1 MAFSIFL
8 TIFNSHTILSQLF
21 FHYLCKKEYMRI
33 SDILYITEKKKAY
46 LEPLPQYVRE
56 IFCRFLKQNHIYTQ
70 FFAKNLQPFPINIQP
85 SSRTLTPYH
94 CLIATAFSWSSTK
107 EGWDFWINMDAKWV
121 YICKQESNDPTISI
135 LIKSQLL

>member
-21 FHYLCKKEYMRI
+21 FHYLCKKEYMCM
-33 SDILYITEKKKAY
+33 SNILYITKKKKAY

-70 FFAKNLQPFPINIQP
+70 FFAKNIQPFPINIQP
-85 SSRTLTPYH
+85 SFRTLTPYQR
-94 CLIATAFSWSSTK
+94 LIATAFSWTSTK
-107 EGWDFWINMDAKWV
+107 EGWDFWANMDTEWV
-121 YICKQESNDPTISI
+121 NICKQESNDPTISI
-135 LIKSQLL
+135 LIKSKVL

>member
-21 FHYLCKKEYMRI
+21 FHYLCKKEYMCM
-33 SDILYITEKKKAY
+33 SNILYITKKKKAY

-56 IFCRFLKQNHIYTQ
+56 IFCRFLKQNHMYIQ
-70 FFAKNLQPFPINIQP
+70 FFAKNIQPFPIHIQP
-85 SSRTLTPYH
+85 SFRTLTPYH
-94 CLIATAFSWSSTK
+94 CLIATAFSWTSTK
-107 EGWDFWINMDAKWV
+107 EGWDFWANMDTKWV
-121 YICKQESNDPTISI
+121 NTCKQESNDPTISI